1 MGTTDD
7 ILTAA
12 RAGDAVRVG
21 ALLDDDPYLVN
32 ATAENGDSVLV
43 TALYRGHMD
52 VVNLVRTRGVDLN
65 IWEAAAVGD
74 TERVVALLDA
84 DPELVRAYSHDG
96 WTPLHLAA
104 YLGYPSTVDALIAR
118 GADVTA
124 RSRND
129 FDNEPLHTV
138 MAGAQVRTVAE
149 TLIARGATV
158 NARQHGG
165 YTALHEAAGNGNLDL
180 TELLL
185 THGAD
190 VNALTD
196 DGKSPLTLAAE
207 QGHAEIVALLGEHGA
222 EP

>member
-1 MGTTDD
+1 MCTADD

-12 RAGDAVRVG
+12 RAGDATRVG
-21 ALLDDDPYLVN
+21 TLLDDDPSLVN
-32 ATAENGDSVLV
+32 VTAENGDSLLIA
-43 TALYRGHMD
+43 ALYRGHMD
-52 VVNLVRTRGVDLN
+52 VVNLVRTRGADLN

-74 TERVVALLDA
+74 IERVVALLDA
-84 DPELVRAYSHDG
+84 DPSLVRGYSHDG

-104 YLGYPSTVDALIAR
+104 YLGYPGTVEALVAR

-129 FDNEPLHTV
+129 LDNEPLHTV
-138 MAGAQVRTVAE
+138 MAGAQVRAVVE
-149 TLIARGATV
+149 TLIAHGANV

-165 YTALHEAAGNGNLDL
+165 YTPLHEAAGNGNLDL
-180 TELLL
+180 AELLL
-185 THGAD
+185 ARGAD

-196 DGKSPLTLAAE
+196 DGKSPLALAAE
-207 QGHAEIVALLGEHGA
+207 QGHAEIVALLGERGA